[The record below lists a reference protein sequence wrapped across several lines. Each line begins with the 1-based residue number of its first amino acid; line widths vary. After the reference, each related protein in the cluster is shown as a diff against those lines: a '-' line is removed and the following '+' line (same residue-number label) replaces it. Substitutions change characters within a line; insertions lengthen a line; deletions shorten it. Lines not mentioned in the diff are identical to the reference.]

1 MIPTTTRTL
10 LPKFAAF
17 ITIFEFDLL
26 PPQPLL
32 SEFVLPAFNT
42 VSYIS
47 KLLRSV
53 AAVVINPY
61 SVDKND
67 LKDVQLQN
75 KDIMCDIASS
85 VKINLVYLLTFTS
98 LNDDDAIAVPH
109 EDAQATLGDTN
120 DPFTSIS
127 MFKDFADKNIAAN
140 DAY

>member
-47 KLLRSV
+47 KLLRFI
-53 AAVVINPY
+53 AAVVAE
-61 SVDKND
+61 VLRCHKN
-67 LKDVQLQN
+67 L
-75 KDIMCDIASS
+75 
-85 VKINLVYLLTFTS
+85 
-98 LNDDDAIAVPH
+98 H
-109 EDAQATLGDTN
+109 
-120 DPFTSIS
+120 
-127 MFKDFADKNIAAN
+127 
-140 DAY
+140 